1 MFETKP
7 PAEKAILVGV
17 QTPDMPDWELEYSL
31 DELVALADTAGIKTL
46 DKAWQ
51 KREHPHPGTYI
62 GKGKVEEVK
71 LLREELGADVVVFD
85 AELSPA
91 QIKNLEKDLGV
102 QVMDRSDIIL
112 IIFYERAKT
121 REAKLQVEVAR
132 LKYFLPRMKRLWTHL
147 ERQVGGV
154 GVRGGMGEK
163 QIEIDR
169 RIVKKKIG
177 KYEADLREIEKQR
190 QRRNSWRRE
199 MFSVALIGYTNVGKS
214 SLFNRLSAA
223 EVKVEDRLF
232 ATLDSTV
239 REIYIKTH
247 KFLLTDTVG
256 FVRKLPHHLVASFR
270 STLEEAREADVLLHV
285 VDVTSPVLGEQM
297 AAVDEVMEQLDI
309 KDRPTIYVLNK
320 IDLLGDREP
329 EVWKYIPE
337 KAPYV
342 MVSAHTGENIDMLEE
357 LILETFADAF
367 TETTVVLP
375 LSESRWVSL
384 AYDLGQVLSEEY
396 LSDNRV
402 KLRCYGPKKDVE
414 RFRKNWK
421 AHQQDQ
427 LADVSGS

>member
-17 QTPDMPDWELEYSL
+17 QSPDMPDWELAYSL
-31 DELVALADTAGIKTL
+31 DELAALADTAGIKTL

-62 GKGKVEEVK
+62 GRGKVEEVK

-91 QIKNLEKDLGV
+91 QIKNLEKELGV

-147 ERQVGGV
+147 ERQIGGV

-223 EVKVEDRLF
+223 AVKVEDRLF

-239 REIYIKTH
+239 RQVHIKGH

-297 AAVDEVMEQLDI
+297 AAVDQVMEQLDI
-309 KDRPTIYVLNK
+309 KDRPTLYVLNK
-320 IDLLGDREP
+320 ADLLGDREP
-329 EVWKYIPE
+329 EVWKHIPDN
-337 KAPYV
+337 APYIL
-342 MVSAHTGENIDMLEE
+342 VSAQTGENIDLLEE

-367 TETTVVLP
+367 TEITLVIP
-375 LSESRWVSL
+375 LAASRWISQ
-384 AYDLGQVLSEEY
+384 AYDLGQVLSEEI
-396 LSDNRV
+396 LSDDRL

-421 AHQQDQ
+421 AYQQEE
-427 LADVSGS
+427 LANTASS